1 MSDLAK
7 QAPKPASSRGKL
19 RMEIYRIDLIQV
31 SSISQKEQT
40 FNASL
45 FVQACLPGANKDAT
59 LKKTDAAFPLDM
71 YGRPVSLTFKGNEKY
86 KTPIGASLTVFVVTL
101 LLTYA
106 LFNCLKL
113 DRL

>member
-1 MSDLAK
+1 
-7 QAPKPASSRGKL
+7 
-19 RMEIYRIDLIQV
+19 
-31 SSISQKEQT
+31 
-40 FNASL
+40 
-45 FVQACLPGANKDAT
+45 
-59 LKKTDAAFPLDM
+59 M